1 MPISCQSIEKLM
13 GTLLPDAVLSRS
25 HGPERAGAGR
35 VLLVLLA
42 KIFVPRGSFGD
53 ALCYA
58 HNRENRA

>member
-1 MPISCQSIEKLM
+1 M

-42 KIFVPRGSFGD
+42 KIGSFGD
-53 ALCYA
+53 ALCYV
-58 HNRENRA
+58 HNRES

>member
-1 MPISCQSIEKLM
+1 M

-25 HGPERAGAGR
+25 HGPERAGAGRSGPERAGAGR

-58 HNRENRA
+58 HNRES